1 MEKRGIIMNDEERNA
16 KKEELKKKINEMT
29 DEELD
34 NIAGGGYW
42 DAIKKATDGAWNKVL
57 KPYKCEICGS
67 EFSIKENLEKHKREN
82 H

>member
-1 MEKRGIIMNDEERNA
+1 MEKEGIVMKNEV
-16 KKEELKKKINEMT
+16 KKKIDEMT

-57 KPYKCEICGS
+57 KPYKCEICGK
-67 EFSIKENLEKHKREN
+67 EFSIKEDFEKHKSEN

>member
-1 MEKRGIIMNDEERNA
+1 MNDEERNA

-67 EFSIKENLEKHKREN
+67 DFL
-82 H
+82 